1 MRPNK
6 QQYAACLGKFNM
18 RILVIED
25 EPKTAEYLHQGLTE
39 SGYVVDKA
47 STGLDGLHLVRQHT
61 YDLVILDV
69 NLPEIDGWGVL
80 ENLRRD
86 NNTRVMMLTARG
98 RLADKIKGLDLG
110 ADDYLVKPFEF
121 PELLARVRTLLR
133 RSEQAPAPETLRVA
147 DLELDPARHRAF
159 RGEQRIDLT
168 TKEFALLHLLMRRSG
183 EVLSRTQIISLVW
196 DMNFD
201 CDTNVVEVSIRRL
214 RAKIDDAFERKL
226 IHTLR
231 GVGYVLEE
239 RE

>member
-1 MRPNK
+1 
-6 QQYAACLGKFNM
+6 M
-18 RILVIED
+18 RILIIED
-25 EPKTAEYLHQGLTE
+25 EPKTAEYLQQGLTE
-39 SGYVVDKA
+39 SGYIADRAA
-47 STGLDGLHLVRQHT
+47 SGVDGLHLVKQHI

-69 NLPEIDGWGVL
+69 NLPEMDGWSVL
-80 ENLRRD
+80 ENIRLVSS
-86 NNTRVMMLTARG
+86 TRVMMLTARG

-121 PELLARVRTLLR
+121 PELLARIRSLLR
-133 RSEQAPAPETLRVA
+133 RTEQAMTPEVLSVA
-147 DLELDPARHRAF
+147 DLELDPGRHRAF
-159 RGEQRIDLT
+159 RKAQRIDLT

-214 RAKIDDAFERKL
+214 RAKIDDPFDSKL

-239 RE
+239 RA

>member
-1 MRPNK
+1 
-6 QQYAACLGKFNM
+6 M

-121 PELLARVRTLLR
+121 PELLARVRTHLR

>member
-1 MRPNK
+1 
-6 QQYAACLGKFNM
+6 M
-18 RILVIED
+18 RILIVED
-25 EPKTAEYLHQGLTE
+25 EPKTAEYLHQGLSE

-47 STGLDGLHLVRQHT
+47 ATGVDGLHLVRQHT
-61 YDLVILDV
+61 YDLVVLDV
-69 NLPEIDGWGVL
+69 NLPGIDGWGVL
-80 ENLRRD
+80 EHIRSNSS
-86 NNTRVMMLTARG
+86 TRVIMLTARG
-98 RLADKIKGLDLG
+98 RLVDKIKGLDLG
-110 ADDYLVKPFEF
+110 ADDYLIKPFEF
-121 PELLARVRTLLR
+121 PELLARIRTLLR
-133 RSEQAPAPETLRVA
+133 RSEQIPVPEVLRVA

-214 RAKIDDAFERKL
+214 RAKIDDPFDNKL

-239 RE
+239 RA

>member
-1 MRPNK
+1 
-6 QQYAACLGKFNM
+6 M
-18 RILVIED
+18 RILIVED
-25 EPKTAEYLHQGLTE
+25 EPKTADYLHQGLSE

-47 STGLDGLHLVRQHT
+47 ATGVDGLHLVRQHA
-61 YDLVILDV
+61 YDLVVLDV
-69 NLPEIDGWGVL
+69 NLPGIDGWGVL
-80 ENLRRD
+80 EHIRSNSS
-86 NNTRVMMLTARG
+86 TRVIMLTARG
-98 RLADKIKGLDLG
+98 RLVDKIKGLDLG

-121 PELLARVRTLLR
+121 PELLARIRTLLR
-133 RSEQAPAPETLRVA
+133 RSEQIPVPEVLRVA

-214 RAKIDDAFERKL
+214 RAKIDDPFDNKL

-239 RE
+239 RA

>member
-1 MRPNK
+1 
-6 QQYAACLGKFNM
+6 M
-18 RILVIED
+18 RILIIED

-39 SGYVVDKA
+39 SGYVVDCA
-47 STGLDGLHLVRQHT
+47 ATGVDGLHHSQQHA
-61 YDLVILDV
+61 YDLIILDV
-69 NLPEIDGWGVL
+69 NLPELDGWGVL
-80 ENLRRD
+80 EHIRR
-86 NNTRVMMLTARG
+86 NSSTRVMMLTARG

-110 ADDYLVKPFEF
+110 ADDYLLKPFEF

-133 RSEQAPAPETLRVA
+133 RGVQVLTPEVLKVA

-159 RGEQRIDLT
+159 RGAQRIDLT

-183 EVLSRTQIISLVW
+183 EVMSRTQIISLVW
-196 DMNFD
+196 DMNFE

-214 RAKIDDAFERKL
+214 RAKIDEPFENRL

-239 RE
+239 RQ